1 MTKPEQAAILRRTT
15 QGAMRMDAFT
25 LENPVFRTYVI
36 AAALAILK
44 MLAHAFLVVYRM
56 LRVNGGFLNPEDARK
71 TFGNPN
77 PSPQQLDVNDYVD
90 RARRMHRNEGE
101 NTPLFLGAGLLFVAA
116 GPSPAFAAI
125 MLYGYVVARIAHF
138 LAYVTAQ
145 NHEVRAG
152 TYTVGALTIAVMAVY
167 ALWASLVR

>member
-1 MTKPEQAAILRRTT
+1 MY
-15 QGAMRMDAFT
+15 AFT

-56 LRVNGGFLNPEDARK
+56 LRVNGGFLNPEDAKK

-77 PSPQQLDVNDYVD
+77 PSASQLDVNDYVE

-116 GPSPAFAAI
+116 APSPAFAAI
-125 MLYGYVVARIAHF
+125 MLYGYVLARVAHF
-138 LAYVTAQ
+138 VAYTTAPI
-145 NHEVRAG
+145 HEVRAG
-152 TYTVGALTIAVMAVY
+152 AYTVSALAIAIMTVY
-167 ALWASLVR
+167 ALYTALML

>member
-1 MTKPEQAAILRRTT
+1 
-15 QGAMRMDAFT
+15 MDAFS

-44 MLAHAFLVVYRM
+44 MLFHAFLVVYRM
-56 LRVNGGFLNPEDARK
+56 MRVNGGFLNAEDARK

-77 PSPQQLDVNDYVD
+77 PGPKQLDVNDDVE

-101 NTPLFLGAGLLFVAA
+101 NTPLFLAAGILFVAA

-125 MLYGYVVARIAHF
+125 LLYGYVVARIAHF
-138 LAYVTAQ
+138 AAYATAQ
-145 NHEVRAG
+145 NHETRAAL
-152 TYTVGALTIAVMAVY
+152 YTVGALCIAVMAVY
-167 ALWASLVR
+167 AMYVALAG

>member
-1 MTKPEQAAILRRTT
+1 
-15 QGAMRMDAFT
+15 MDAFT

-36 AAALAILK
+36 TAALAILK
-44 MLAHAFLVVYRM
+44 MLFHAFLVVYRM

-77 PSPQQLDVNDYVD
+77 PSATQLDVNDYVE

-116 GPSPAFAAI
+116 SPGETFAAI
-125 MLYGYVVARIAHF
+125 MLYGYVLARIAHF
-138 LAYVTAQ
+138 AAYATAQ
-145 NHEVRAG
+145 IHEVRAG
-152 TYTVGALTIAVMAVY
+152 TYTVSALAIAVMAVY
-167 ALWASLVR
+167 ALVAALS